1 MQVHVDYNIWFLQ
14 IIDHIFL
21 YADLGCQFGS
31 YRMRLL
37 LQYFQ
42 LSFLLVLM
50 ACANAD
56 VDSIE
61 SISPKEAFV
70 MTSGQKAVIVDVRED
85 DEWNEQHI
93 PGAIHIPLAQLNEH
107 LLELKQ
113 YKDSPLI
120 TQCKAGGRSAKAV
133 DVLKLAGFSKIYNME
148 GGIMAWEKAGLKT
161 Q

>member
-1 MQVHVDYNIWFLQ
+1 MQVQVDYNIWFLQ

-50 ACANAD
+50 ACAD

-61 SISPKEAFV
+61 SISPKEASV

-93 PGAIHIPLAQLNEH
+93 PGAIHIPLAQLNER

-133 DVLKLAGFSKIYNME
+133 DVLKLAGFSKVYNME